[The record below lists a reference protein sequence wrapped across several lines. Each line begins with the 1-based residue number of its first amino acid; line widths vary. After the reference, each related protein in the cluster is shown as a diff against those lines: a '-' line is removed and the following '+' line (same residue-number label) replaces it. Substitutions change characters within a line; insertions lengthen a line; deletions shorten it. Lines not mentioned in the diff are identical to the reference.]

1 MRVAE
6 ETHRTLRELSEATGR
21 PMQDVISDAVTAYW
35 RHRLLEETNAAYATL
50 RADEKGWAAAVA
62 ERAEWEATFGDT
74 GQLEAGSS

>member
-50 RADEKGWAAAVA
+50 RADEKGRAAAVA
-62 ERAEWEATFGDT
+62 ERAEWEATLGDT